1 MDDQIIAKQFTRV
14 PRRPQSVA
22 KDGFK
27 EQVLKTIGGQHFA
40 KTLDISPVSIE
51 YGTVTLKMPV
61 QPKVFQ
67 QLGYVHGGAITALLD
82 TATGM
87 CSVTLLGPDETA
99 LTSELKVNFLGPG
112 EGEYILATAR
122 TIKDG
127 GKLLIMEAEATAVFA
142 DGRTRDVAHLTTT
155 YIRIPRPP
163 KNTA

>member
-1 MDDQIIAKQFTRV
+1 MDEQIIAKQFTRV

-22 KDGFK
+22 KDGFQ

-61 QPKVFQ
+61 QPKIFQ

-87 CSVTLLGPDETA
+87 CSVTLLGPDESA

-112 EGEYILATAR
+112 KTFCAHAPGAVEPLGSAIKYFREEFEAGVGATAPQPPV
-122 TIKDG
+122 
-127 GKLLIMEAEATAVFA
+127 AAHAV
-142 DGRTRDVAHLTTT
+142 
-155 YIRIPRPP
+155 
-163 KNTA
+163 

>member
-14 PRRPQSVA
+14 PRRPQSISSE
-22 KDGFK
+22 DF
-27 EQVLKTIGGQHFA
+27 EQKVLQTIGGQHFA
-40 KTLDISPVSIE
+40 KTLDITPVSIE

-87 CSVTLLGPDETA
+87 CSVTLLRADETA

-112 EGEYILATAR
+112 EGDYILATAR

-127 GKLLIMEAEATAVFA
+127 GKLIIMEAEATAVFP
-142 DGRTRDVAHLTTT
+142 DGKTRDVAHLTTT
-155 YIRIPRPP
+155 YIRIPRP
-163 KNTA
+163 A